1 MFKKFAALAAAAALS
16 LGVMTGCGASGTTAD
31 STGYSAENPLVLTLA
46 HGLSETHTV
55 HIAMTQFADEVAEK
69 TDGRI
74 QVKIFPNGQLG
85 SENENLEQLQAGVIA
100 MTKVSAPGLA
110 TYNDAF
116 NTFGLPYIF
125 NDTDDFYH
133 VMDSQEMQDFFLSPG
148 DDGFVTL
155 TYYTSGARSF
165 YTKGRAIRT
174 PAALQGLQIRVQ
186 DMTRQTDMMSYL
198 GGIPVAMSYG
208 DVYTS
213 LQTGIIDGTE
223 NNETALTTGKHGE
236 VCKVY
241 SVDQHAMIPD
251 VLIMSEKVWETI
263 SPEDQEIILEA
274 AHDSTD
280 AHKVMWDT
288 AVEEAVKEA
297 QETMGVEFV
306 YDGDKEAF
314 REATQ
319 PMIEAYEE
327 QYPGVKTLLDTID
340 AAAMKNT
347 FAAIKFWMD
356 KILSIACAVLLTFMT
371 VLVLIQVF
379 SRYILNSPVAFTE
392 ELVRYSLIWT
402 GFIGAAYAFST
413 REHMSLTLIRDKF
426 TGKAHTAL
434 LVVIDGLILLM
445 AIFVFTIGGFKLAVS
460 ASREF
465 SALLGIPRSL
475 VYSIA
480 PISGV
485 FIVLAQII
493 NIYEDV
499 TGEKVESKEGA
510 DK

>member
-1 MFKKFAALAAAAALS
+1 
-16 LGVMTGCGASGTTAD
+16 
-31 STGYSAENPLVLTLA
+31 
-46 HGLSETHTV
+46 
-55 HIAMTQFADEVAEK
+55 
-69 TDGRI
+69 
-74 QVKIFPNGQLG
+74 
-85 SENENLEQLQAGVIA
+85 
-100 MTKVSAPGLA
+100 
-110 TYNDAF
+110 
-116 NTFGLPYIF
+116 
-125 NDTDDFYH
+125 
-133 VMDSQEMQDFFLSPG
+133 
-148 DDGFVTL
+148 
-155 TYYTSGARSF
+155 
-165 YTKGRAIRT
+165 
-174 PAALQGLQIRVQ
+174 
-186 DMTRQTDMMSYL
+186 
-198 GGIPVAMSYG
+198 
-208 DVYTS
+208 
-213 LQTGIIDGTE
+213 
-223 NNETALTTGKHGE
+223 
-236 VCKVY
+236 
-241 SVDQHAMIPD
+241 
-251 VLIMSEKVWETI
+251 
-263 SPEDQEIILEA
+263 
-274 AHDSTD
+274 
-280 AHKVMWDT
+280 
-288 AVEEAVKEA
+288 
-297 QETMGVEFV
+297 
-306 YDGDKEAF
+306 
-314 REATQ
+314 
-319 PMIEAYEE
+319 
-327 QYPGVKTLLDTID
+327 
-340 AAAMKNT
+340 MKNT

-499 TGEKVESKEGA
+499 TGEKVESEEGA
-510 DK
+510 NK

>member
-1 MFKKFAALAAAAALS
+1 
-16 LGVMTGCGASGTTAD
+16 
-31 STGYSAENPLVLTLA
+31 
-46 HGLSETHTV
+46 
-55 HIAMTQFADEVAEK
+55 
-69 TDGRI
+69 
-74 QVKIFPNGQLG
+74 
-85 SENENLEQLQAGVIA
+85 
-100 MTKVSAPGLA
+100 
-110 TYNDAF
+110 
-116 NTFGLPYIF
+116 
-125 NDTDDFYH
+125 
-133 VMDSQEMQDFFLSPG
+133 
-148 DDGFVTL
+148 
-155 TYYTSGARSF
+155 
-165 YTKGRAIRT
+165 
-174 PAALQGLQIRVQ
+174 
-186 DMTRQTDMMSYL
+186 
-198 GGIPVAMSYG
+198 
-208 DVYTS
+208 
-213 LQTGIIDGTE
+213 
-223 NNETALTTGKHGE
+223 
-236 VCKVY
+236 
-241 SVDQHAMIPD
+241 
-251 VLIMSEKVWETI
+251 
-263 SPEDQEIILEA
+263 
-274 AHDSTD
+274 
-280 AHKVMWDT
+280 
-288 AVEEAVKEA
+288 
-297 QETMGVEFV
+297 
-306 YDGDKEAF
+306 
-314 REATQ
+314 
-319 PMIEAYEE
+319 
-327 QYPGVKTLLDTID
+327 
-340 AAAMKNT
+340 MKNT

-445 AIFVFTIGGFKLAVS
+445 AIFVFTIGGFMLAVS

-499 TGEKVESKEGA
+499 AGEKVESKEGA

>member
-1 MFKKFAALAAAAALS
+1 
-16 LGVMTGCGASGTTAD
+16 
-31 STGYSAENPLVLTLA
+31 
-46 HGLSETHTV
+46 
-55 HIAMTQFADEVAEK
+55 
-69 TDGRI
+69 
-74 QVKIFPNGQLG
+74 
-85 SENENLEQLQAGVIA
+85 
-100 MTKVSAPGLA
+100 
-110 TYNDAF
+110 
-116 NTFGLPYIF
+116 
-125 NDTDDFYH
+125 
-133 VMDSQEMQDFFLSPG
+133 
-148 DDGFVTL
+148 
-155 TYYTSGARSF
+155 
-165 YTKGRAIRT
+165 
-174 PAALQGLQIRVQ
+174 
-186 DMTRQTDMMSYL
+186 
-198 GGIPVAMSYG
+198 
-208 DVYTS
+208 
-213 LQTGIIDGTE
+213 
-223 NNETALTTGKHGE
+223 
-236 VCKVY
+236 
-241 SVDQHAMIPD
+241 
-251 VLIMSEKVWETI
+251 
-263 SPEDQEIILEA
+263 
-274 AHDSTD
+274 
-280 AHKVMWDT
+280 
-288 AVEEAVKEA
+288 
-297 QETMGVEFV
+297 
-306 YDGDKEAF
+306 
-314 REATQ
+314 
-319 PMIEAYEE
+319 
-327 QYPGVKTLLDTID
+327 
-340 AAAMKNT
+340 MKNT

-413 REHMSLTLIRDKF
+413 REHMSLTIIRDKF

-499 TGEKVESKEGA
+499 TGEKVESEEGA